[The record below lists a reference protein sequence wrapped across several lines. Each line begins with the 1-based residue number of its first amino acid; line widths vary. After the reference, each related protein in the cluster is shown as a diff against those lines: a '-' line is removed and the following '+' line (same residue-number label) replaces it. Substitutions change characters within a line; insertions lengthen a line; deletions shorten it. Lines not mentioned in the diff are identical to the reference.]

1 VQQRILA
8 FLAKNPL
15 ATGKEIA
22 LGLEDISESGVK
34 YNLKVLQKKEPLRH
48 VVPDNGKC
56 QL

>member
-1 VQQRILA
+1 MQQRILA